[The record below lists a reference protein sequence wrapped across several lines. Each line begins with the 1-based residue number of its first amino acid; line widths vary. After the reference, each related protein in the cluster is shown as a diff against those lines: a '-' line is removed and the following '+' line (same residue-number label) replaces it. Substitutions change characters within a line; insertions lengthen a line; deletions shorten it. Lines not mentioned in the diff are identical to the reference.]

1 MNLGWEIHRVSPA
14 SDSVEVTGMERG
26 ICGDTLVGMRMM
38 VDPEVLLGENKGRKS
53 SSVRLQ
59 LN

>member
-26 ICGDTLVGMRMM
+26 IWGDTPVGMHME
-38 VDPEVLLGENKGRKS
+38 VDSEVLLGENKGRKS
-53 SSVRLQ
+53 LSVRL
-59 LN
+59 